1 MDPVT
6 PTFEVTA
13 RDGAARA
20 GRLVTPHGVLET
32 PAFFPVATFGAVRGL
47 TPDELLRVGVQ
58 GVLSNT
64 YHLHLRPGEDLV
76 AAHGGLHAFVG
87 WSGPMLTDSGGF
99 QVFSLDAFC
108 KRSESGVE
116 FKSPLDGRSVFLSP
130 ERAVEIQEKLGADLI
145 VVLDEFEE
153 IAPGPSMGRV
163 PMRPSDGPDVTR
175 ARASMERTLRWAER
189 GRAVHRRADQLLFGI
204 IQGGASAELRG
215 ESAAR
220 TAALGFGAFAIG
232 GLGVGESPDER
243 ASLVTSAVTP
253 LPPAAPRYLMGLG
266 LPEDLLAAV
275 ARGVDLFDC
284 VVPTRHGRHG
294 SVFTS
299 RGRLNLRNAR
309 HRDERVPLDPDC
321 VCPVCARWTRAYL
334 RHLLNAGDAL
344 AARVLSLHNLAYYMR
359 LLREA
364 REAIAAGSF
373 AVFSERWRARYAEEN
388 VGDSSSRSAVHSPA

>member
-1 MDPVT
+1 VDPVT
-6 PTFEVTA
+6 PPETPRFEIRA

-47 TPDELLRVGVQ
+47 TPDELARVGVQ
-58 GVLSNT
+58 GLLANT
-64 YHLHLRPGEDLV
+64 YHLHLRPGEELI
-76 AAHGGLHAFVG
+76 AAHGGLHGFVG

-108 KRSESGVE
+108 RRSEAGVE
-116 FKSPLDGRSVFLSP
+116 FKSPLDGRAVFLSP
-130 ERAVEIQEKLGADLI
+130 ERAIEIQEKLGADLI

-153 IAPGPSMGRV
+153 IAA
-163 PMRPSDGPDVTR
+163 DAAPDLERTR
-175 ARASMERTLRWAER
+175 ASLERTLRWAER
-189 GRAVHRRADQLLFGI
+189 GRGVHRRADQLLFGI
-204 IQGGASAELRG
+204 IQGGGSLELRR

-243 ASLVTSAVTP
+243 ARLVAAVLEP
-253 LPPAAPRYLMGLG
+253 IPAPAPRYLMGLG
-266 LPEDLLAAV
+266 LPEDLVAAV

-309 HRDERVPLDPDC
+309 HRDERIPLDPEC
-321 VCPVCARWTRAYL
+321 VCPVCTRWTRAYL

-344 AARVLSLHNLAYYMR
+344 AARVLSLHNLAYYMK

-364 REAIAAGSF
+364 REAIEAGTFAAF
-373 AVFSERWRARYAEEN
+373 EARWRERYREES
-388 VGDSSSRSAVHSPA
+388 GTDSSSRSAVHSPA

>member
-1 MDPVT
+1 VT
-6 PTFEVTA
+6 PAASPRFETGA
-13 RDGAARA
+13 RDGAARS
-20 GRLVTPHGVLET
+20 GRVFTPHGVLET

-47 TPDELLRVGVQ
+47 SPDELTR
-58 GVLSNT
+58 
-64 YHLHLRPGEDLV
+64 
-76 AAHGGLHAFVG
+76 GGLHGFVG

-108 KRSESGVE
+108 RRSEAGVE
-116 FKSPLDGRSVFLSP
+116 FKSPLDGRAVFLSP

-153 IAPGPSMGRV
+153 IAPGAA
-163 PMRPSDGPDVTR
+163 PDLARTR
-175 ARASMERTLRWAER
+175 ASLERTLRWAER
-189 GRAVHRRADQLLFGI
+189 GRGVQRRGDQLLFGI
-204 IQGGASAELRG
+204 VQGGGSVELRA

-243 ASLVTSAVTP
+243 ARLIAAALEP

-266 LPEDLLAAV
+266 LPEDLVAAV

-309 HRDERVPLDPDC
+309 HRDERIPLDADC

-344 AARVLSLHNLAYYMR
+344 AARLLSLHNLAYYMR
-359 LLREA
+359 LLRDA
-364 REAIAAGSF
+364 REAIATSSF
-373 AVFSERWRARYAEEN
+373 AAFAARWRARYAEE
-388 VGDSSSRSAVHSPA
+388 GFADSSSRRAVTSPA

>member
-1 MDPVT
+1 VDPLSRKT
-6 PTFEVTA
+6 PSFALRA
-13 RDGAARA
+13 RDGEART
-20 GRLVTPHGVLET
+20 GRLSTPHGVLET

-47 TPDELLRVGVQ
+47 APDELARVGVQ
-58 GVLSNT
+58 GVLANT
-64 YHLHLRPGEDLV
+64 YHLHLRPGEELI
-76 AAHGGLHAFVG
+76 AAHGGLHRFVG
-87 WSGPMLTDSGGF
+87 WDGPMLTDSGGF

-108 KRSESGVE
+108 RRSEAGVE
-116 FKSPLDGRSVFLSP
+116 FKSPLDGRAVFLSP
-130 ERAVEIQEKLGADLI
+130 ERAVEIQERLGADLV

-153 IAPGPSMGRV
+153 ISRDAPADLGR
-163 PMRPSDGPDVTR
+163 TR
-175 ARASMERTLRWAER
+175 ASLERTLRWAER

-204 IQGGASAELRG
+204 TQGGGSPELRA

-220 TAALGFGAFAIG
+220 TAELGFEAFAIG

-243 ASLVTSAVTP
+243 GRLLGAALAP
-253 LPPAAPRYLMGLG
+253 LPAAAPRYLMGLG
-266 LPEDLLAAV
+266 LPEDLVAAV

-309 HRDERVPLDPDC
+309 HRDERIPLDPDC

-344 AARVLSLHNLAYYMR
+344 AARLLSLHNLAYYMN
-359 LLREA
+359 LLRELRDA
-364 REAIAAGSF
+364 IEAGAFAAYRASFRE
-373 AVFSERWRARYAEEN
+373 RYAEEGA
-388 VGDSSSRSAVHSPA
+388 GDSSSRRAVHSPA